1 VLPFGEVVTVLAGES
16 AWATTP
22 RGTADLN
29 SDQKRRA
36 REGLYRHYLGLLWAA
51 ANGRV
56 KASALDG
63 AADVVLE
70 VEGVSMR
77 GNFDPETGRLLSL
90 TLAGTSL
97 EGVPVEEKRE
107 FSGFETETT
116 ERSPHLPRR
125 KPAATTRIAKVTLNP
140 GSAPGL
146 FSRPESR

>member
-1 VLPFGEVVTVLAGES
+1 VVLPFGEVVTVLSGDS

-22 RGTADLN
+22 RGTQDLN

-63 AADVVLE
+63 ANDVALE
-70 VEGVSMR
+70 VDGVSMR
-77 GNFDPETGRLLSL
+77 GSFDSASGRLLSL

-97 EGVPVEEKRE
+97 E
-107 FSGFETETT
+107 
-116 ERSPHLPRR
+116 
-125 KPAATTRIAKVTLNP
+125 
-140 GSAPGL
+140 
-146 FSRPESR
+146 